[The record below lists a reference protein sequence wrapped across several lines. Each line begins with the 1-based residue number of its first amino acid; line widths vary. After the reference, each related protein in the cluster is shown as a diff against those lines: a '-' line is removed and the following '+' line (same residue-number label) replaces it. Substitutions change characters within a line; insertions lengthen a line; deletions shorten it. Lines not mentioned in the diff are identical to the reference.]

1 MNVREGLRSHSWFQR
16 LIYSVRFKI
25 TLAAVV
31 VVGIALF
38 VASQILFGTLRSQ
51 LQDLV
56 INQAKTQE
64 SAVAAL
70 VNSGSIINPLPLPKS
85 DISVQVLNTQNQV
98 IASTSSIAGQQSMLS
113 SFNSPKSTVSIVP
126 EAHRFALNDPDES
139 DRRAVLVST
148 VVRSGDEINLT
159 VTNVPSGPTLKLDS
173 TAKSNSTDNTG
184 IGATGASQKTV
195 VKSYHSS
202 FRVVALASLA
212 TVDQSSLTVI
222 RVVAIVFPLLLA
234 LLAFLVIVLTARSLK
249 PVERINREVA
259 SITGSNLHNRI
270 SVPPS
275 KDEISELAV
284 TMNQM
289 LERLDHSAER
299 SKRFIADASHELRSP
314 LSVIQTELEVS
325 LLHPDGADWQQT
337 AADALEESRRMQRI
351 VEDLLILAR
360 ADSGKVLVHTLL
372 PVDLDEI
379 VLAEAARIR
388 LAGALSVD
396 TRSVSGGRVT
406 GDPHYLLRVVR
417 NLANNAARHARSKV
431 TFVLY
436 QEQGEVHLEVGDD
449 GRGIAP
455 ELREKIFER
464 FARLDEAR
472 SRDEG
477 GSGLG
482 LSIVRTIV
490 EAHGGIVEVTNNP
503 DSSSGARF
511 IVRIPTV

>member
-1 MNVREGLRSHSWFQR
+1 MNAREGLRSYSWLQR

-25 TLAAVV
+25 TLAAVL

-38 VASQILFGTLRSQ
+38 VASQVLFGTLRSQ

-70 VNSGSIINPLPLPKS
+70 VNSGSIVNPLPLPKS
-85 DISVQVLNTQNQV
+85 DISVQVLDLQNQV
-98 IASTSSIAGQQSMLS
+98 VASTASIEGQKSMLS
-113 SFNSPKSTVSIVP
+113 SFTSPKRTVSIVA

-139 DRRAVLVST
+139 DRRAVLVSS
-148 VVRSGDEINLT
+148 VVHSGDAINLA
-159 VTNVPSGPTLKLDS
+159 VTNVPTSPTLKLDS
-173 TAKSNSTDNTG
+173 TSKPSSTESSING
-184 IGATGASQKTV
+184 IQQKTTI
-195 VKSYHSS
+195 KTYHSA

-212 TVDQSSLTVI
+212 TVDQSSLTVV
-222 RVVAIVFPLLLA
+222 RVIMILFPLLLA
-234 LLAFLVIVLTARSLK
+234 LLAFLVIALTARSLK

-259 SITGSNLHNRI
+259 SITGTNLHNRI

-289 LERLDHSAER
+289 LERLDDSAER

-325 LLHPDGADWQQT
+325 LLHPDGTDWQQT

-396 TRSVSGGRVT
+396 TRAVSGGRVT

-417 NLANNAARHARSKV
+417 NLANNAARHAQSKV

-436 QEQGEVHLEVGDD
+436 QSQGEVHLEIGDD

-464 FARLDEAR
+464 FTRLDEAR

-490 EAHGGIVEVTNNP
+490 EAHGGMVEVTNNP
-503 DSSSGARF
+503 DGSSGARF

>member
-1 MNVREGLRSHSWFQR
+1 MVLDEGFRSHSWFQR
-16 LIYSVRFKI
+16 LFYSVRFKI
-25 TLAAVV
+25 TLAAVL
-31 VVGIALF
+31 VVGVALF

-51 LQDLV
+51 LENLV
-56 INQAKTQE
+56 VNQTRTQE
-64 SAVAAL
+64 SAIAAL
-70 VNSGSIINPLPLPKS
+70 VNSGSITNPLPLPRS
-85 DISVQVLNTQNQV
+85 DVSVQVLDRQNNV
-98 IASTSSIAGQQSMLS
+98 VASTANIAGQLSLLS
-113 SFNSPKSTVSIVP
+113 SFNSPKRTVSFVSN
-126 EAHRFALNDPDES
+126 AKRFALSDPDES

-148 VVRSGDEINLT
+148 VVGSGSGIDLSVDSQPI
-159 VTNVPSGPTLKLDS
+159 GPTLKLNGS
-173 TAKSNSTDNTG
+173 AGTGFSGSSISGTPGKSS
-184 IGATGASQKTV
+184 
-195 VKSYHSS
+195 VKHYHSV

-212 TVDQSSLTVI
+212 TVDQSSVTVI
-222 RVVAIVFPLLLA
+222 RVIAIVFPLLLA
-234 LLAFLVIVLTARSLK
+234 VLAFLVIFLTARALK

-289 LERLDHSAER
+289 LERLDSSAER

-314 LSVIQTELEVS
+314 LSVIQTELEVG
-325 LLHPDGADWQQT
+325 LLHPDGTDWQQT

-388 LAGALSVD
+388 LSGVLSVD
-396 TRSVSGGRVT
+396 TKAVSGGRVT

-436 QEQGEVHLEVGDD
+436 KSQGVVHLEIADD
-449 GRGIAP
+449 GRGIPP

-464 FARLDEAR
+464 FTRLDEAR

-490 EAHGGIVEVTNNP
+490 EAHGGTVEVSDNP
-503 DSSSGARF
+503 DNSSGARF